1 MSKTLIVT
9 GGSINVAWAK
19 EWLDNQTFDYCIAA
33 DSGLEYADKLGL
45 KVDFLLGDYDS
56 VDKDVL
62 DRYKSNTEFEIYPK
76 EKDYADTHLAI
87 MTALKKGATDI
98 YILGA
103 TGTRMDHT
111 ITNIGNMKVAAD
123 CGKDCHI
130 VDEHNYIYL
139 LSEAD
144 GIHIIRKDSQYG
156 RYVSIIPMSENV
168 SLSLEGFKYTLDNY
182 ELKQGLSICQSNE
195 VEDEQ
200 GIIKVHK
207 GLIIVLETK
216 D

>member
-1 MSKTLIVT
+1 MSKALIVT

-45 KVDFLLGDYDS
+45 KVDYLLGDYDS

-62 DRYKSNTEFEIYPK
+62 DTYKSNTEFEIYPK
-76 EKDYADTHLAI
+76 EKDYTDTHLAI

-130 VDEHNYIYL
+130 V
-139 LSEAD
+139 

>member
-45 KVDFLLGDYDS
+45 
-56 VDKDVL
+56 
-62 DRYKSNTEFEIYPK
+62 SNTEFEIYPK
-76 EKDYADTHLAI
+76 EKDYTDTHLAI

>member
-1 MSKTLIVT
+1 M
-9 GGSINVAWAK
+9 
-19 EWLDNQTFDYCIAA
+19 
-33 DSGLEYADKLGL
+33 
-45 KVDFLLGDYDS
+45 VDLCPA
-56 VDKDVL
+56 VDTN
-62 DRYKSNTEFEIYPK
+62 KSNTEFEIYPK
-76 EKDYADTHLAI
+76 EKDYTDTHLAI

-111 ITNIGNMKVAAD
+111 ITNIGNMKVVAD

-139 LSEAD
+139 LSEAV
-144 GIHIIRKDSQYG
+144 GTHIIGKDSQYG

-195 VEDEQ
+195 VEDDQ

-207 GLIIVLETK
+207 GVVIVLETK